1 MNHPVASYLQNDNL
15 GAWGT
20 YLEQVDRV
28 TPYLGPL
35 SRWVETLKRPKRA
48 LIVDVPIELDDG
60 TIAHYEG
67 YRVHHNLS
75 RGPGKGGTRYHPNIP
90 L

>member
-1 MNHPVASYLQNDNL
+1 MNHSVASYLHADDL

-35 SRWVETLKRPKRA
+35 SRGLR
-48 LIVDVPIELDDG
+48 
-60 TIAHYEG
+60 
-67 YRVHHNLS
+67 LS
-75 RGPGKGGTRYHPNIP
+75 KDQREP
-90 L
+90 